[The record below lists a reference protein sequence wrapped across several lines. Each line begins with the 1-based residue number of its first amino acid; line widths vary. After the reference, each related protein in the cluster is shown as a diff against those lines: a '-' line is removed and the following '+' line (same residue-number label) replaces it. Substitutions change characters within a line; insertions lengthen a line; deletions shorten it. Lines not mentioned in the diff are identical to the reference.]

1 MLKNVTISLIII
13 LLSILSIYFY
23 IISYKLW
30 MFTFFLIDIT
40 VITFS
45 VLLWFHDRQQREE
58 RGQRVISFPVKEM
71 IKDLIYKQANM
82 LKFDRVVEKE
92 DGFEVYRGKYKVIK
106 VEFEKDEKGDILQI
120 DGKYVVRVEA
130 PEYVLHNIDQEIW
143 SHIGRK
149 A

>member
-1 MLKNVTISLIII
+1 MLKTVTISLII

-30 MFTFFLIDIT
+30 MFTFLLIDIT

-45 VLLWFHDRQQREE
+45 LLLWFHDRQQREE

-82 LKFDRVVEKE
+82 LKFDRVIEKE
-92 DGFEVYRGKYKVIK
+92 DGFEVYRGNYKVIK
-106 VEFEKDEKGDILQI
+106 VEFEKDEKGDILRI
-120 DGKYVVRVEA
+120 DGKYVARIEA
-130 PEYVLHNIDQEIW
+130 PEYVLHNIDQEMW